1 MLNQLLSRTT
11 QTARSFGLVL
21 LVAFGLFGPVGCARS
36 NGWSPGSVPSTTPT
50 AVPAVPQTSETTD
63 ELHITFPPFEPAVP
77 WPRDP
82 YPKGSDGARIRQAL
96 LPGFNGAKV
105 QGPPATVVKLSNRR
119 ADELWASQLGYV
131 KFADPTCRRW
141 TQGLWAEAVGSADRD
156 PDGILGV
163 ALMVDMSNGL
173 FGKPMMSEA
182 IVSTALDGA
191 DAPPPPQCR
200 TTRVGDGQN
209 LWNVRIEDVS
219 LTRKVGES
227 PWAYRIVD
235 QSGDQPDLWTSVF
248 RLRGHIVE
256 VKMTFQPKTDD
267 LAVQQALLEDLAAAA
282 YTRAKAVLR

>member
-1 MLNQLLSRTT
+1 
-11 QTARSFGLVL
+11 
-21 LVAFGLFGPVGCARS
+21 
-36 NGWSPGSVPSTTPT
+36 
-50 AVPAVPQTSETTD
+50 
-63 ELHITFPPFEPAVP
+63 
-77 WPRDP
+77 
-82 YPKGSDGARIRQAL
+82 
-96 LPGFNGAKV
+96 
-105 QGPPATVVKLSNRR
+105 
-119 ADELWASQLGYV
+119 
-131 KFADPTCRRW
+131 
-141 TQGLWAEAVGSADRD
+141 
-156 PDGILGV
+156 
-163 ALMVDMSNGL
+163 MVDMSNGL